1 LPDSQD
7 DLMLLINAAHASGD
21 IARKFWQK
29 SPETWD
35 KDAGAGPVTEA
46 DLAVD
51 GMLHNE
57 LLTAR
62 PDYGWLSE
70 ETEDN
75 TARQAH
81 DHVFI
86 IDPIDGTRAFIEG
99 SKTFAHSLAIA
110 HKGRVTAAVVFL
122 PMLDKLYVATSKMPA
137 SLNGRPIGVSTPK
150 ADQKPTVLA
159 AKNNFDA
166 SCWKNGTPPF
176 ERHIRASLAYR
187 ICLVAE
193 GRFDAM
199 LTLRPT
205 WEWDV
210 AAGALIA
217 QKAGAQVTDQKGA
230 KPIFNNAHPQL
241 DGMIIAGPALHKTIQ
256 TELAPPFI
264 VP

>member
-1 LPDSQD
+1 MPDND
-7 DLMLLINAAHASGD
+7 DLMLLIAAAHASGD
-21 IARKFWQK
+21 VAAKFWKQ

-46 DLAVD
+46 DIAID
-51 GMLHNE
+51 RMLHSD
-57 LLTAR
+57 LLAAR

-70 ETEDN
+70 ETEDGD
-75 TARQAH
+75 ARQSH

-110 HKGRVTAAVVFL
+110 HKGHVTAAVVFL
-122 PMLDKLYVATSKMPA
+122 PMLDKLYVATSTMPA
-137 SLNGRPIGVSTPK
+137 SLNGHPISASSPK
-150 ADQKPTVLA
+150 PDQTPTVLA
-159 AKNNFDA
+159 TKCNFEPERWI
-166 SCWKNGTPPF
+166 SGIPPF
-176 ERHIRASLAYR
+176 ERHFRSSLAYR
-187 ICLVAE
+187 LCLVAE

-217 QKAGAQVTDQKGA
+217 QRAGATVTDMAGA
-230 KPIFNNAHPQL
+230 KPVYNNPRPQL
-241 DGMIIAGPALHKTIQ
+241 GGMIAAGPPLHKTIC
-256 TELAPPFI
+256 TKLA
-264 VP
+264 